1 MRGTCDPSR
10 GVDGAVG
17 DVGGFLACDAGFE
30 VGGSSRKEDDG
41 VVVLATVSVITVVVL
56 VQVLVQ
62 DSETI
67 DSVVQS
73 LISKDWQ
80 KYEYNT
86 CALFDESQHEWE
98 W

>member
-1 MRGTCDPSR
+1 MWGTCDPSR
-10 GVDGAVG
+10 GVNGAVG

-30 VGGSSRKEDDG
+30 VGDSCKEDEG

-56 VQVLVQ
+56 VQVLVLE
-62 DSETI
+62 SETI

-80 KYEYNT
+80 EYEHNT
-86 CALFDESQHEWE
+86 CAPFGESEHEWE